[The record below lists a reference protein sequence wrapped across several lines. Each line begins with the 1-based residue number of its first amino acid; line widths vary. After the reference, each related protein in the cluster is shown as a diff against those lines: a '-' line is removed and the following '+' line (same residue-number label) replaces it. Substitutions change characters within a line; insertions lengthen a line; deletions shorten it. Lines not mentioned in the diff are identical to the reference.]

1 MKIAVKNGQILHE
14 GKIYYTGETLE
25 VTDETAKLLIARG
38 LAETEEEAVEQE
50 KSMED
55 MTVKE
60 LSAYAEERGIQP
72 LTGSKKKA
80 DLIAAIRAAESGKF
94 GEAAA
99 EGNSSTDSNDGPMT
113 EMPEE

>member
-1 MKIAVKNGQILHE
+1 MRITVKNGQILHE
-14 GKIYYTGETLE
+14 SKVYYTGDTLE

-38 LAETEEEAVEQE
+38 LAETEEKAAEQE
-50 KSMED
+50 KSLED

-60 LSAYAEERGIQP
+60 LISYAAEHGIQL

-80 DLIAAIRAAESGKF
+80 DLIAAIRAEESGQL
-94 GEAAA
+94 GEVAAD
-99 EGNSSTDSNDGPMT
+99 GNSGADSNDGPVT